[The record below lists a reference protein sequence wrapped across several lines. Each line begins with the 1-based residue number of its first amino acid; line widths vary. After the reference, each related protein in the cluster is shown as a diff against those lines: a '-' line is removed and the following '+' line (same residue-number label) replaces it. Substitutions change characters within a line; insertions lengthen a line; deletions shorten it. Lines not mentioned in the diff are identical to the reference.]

1 MFFISFFIL
10 KCIRTLLFFYK
21 YASKINQMRKDPS
34 FFEALLPI
42 LFLIAMLTSNVFLFD
57 DTLAGSNQIAL
68 LLAATIGA
76 IIVIRKGMKWEKISD
91 KIVSTIGSAMPS
103 MLILLLIG
111 SLAGTWMISGIVP
124 AMIYYGLDII
134 NPTLFLFTALVISS
148 LISLVTGS
156 SWSTVATIGVAL
168 LGIGKALG
176 MNEALVAGAI
186 ISGAYLGDKMSPL
199 SDTTNLAPAMAGT
212 DLFTHV
218 RYMLF
223 TTIPTYLIT
232 MIIFLVIGFQYDFSG
247 AVVDITGVQSAIHGS
262 FNTSPILF
270 LVPVILFVII
280 IMKVPPIPAL
290 MVGTLL
296 GGLFAII
303 FQPGI
308 ISEIA
313 GSGLTYAKASYIG
326 FMQAMLGEVKL
337 VTPDENVNELL
348 RTSGMRG
355 MLDTIWLILSA
366 MVFGGVMEAGGL
378 LMRII
383 QPIIN
388 RVKSTGSLVAY
399 TALTCI
405 FFNTTASD
413 QYISIVVPGR
423 MFRNTYRDRGYAP
436 ELLSRTLEDSGTV
449 TSVLIPWNTCGATQ
463 SRVLGVDTWTYL
475 PYCFFNIIS
484 PFMTVFVAYL
494 NFKIRR
500 IPVHQNLETEIA
512 S

>member
-1 MFFISFFIL
+1 MPTFMSMKRPPSLFESLVPIIL
-10 KCIRTLLFFYK
+10 
-21 YASKINQMRKDPS
+21 
-34 FFEALLPI
+34 
-42 LFLIAMLTSNVFLFD
+42 LIIMLTANVFLFE

-68 LLAATIGA
+68 LLAATVGA
-76 IIVIRKGMKWEKISD
+76 VIVIRHGMKWEKISE
-91 KIVSTIGSAMPS
+91 KIVTTIGSAMPS

-111 SLAGTWMISGIVP
+111 SLAGTWMISGVVP
-124 AMIYYGLDII
+124 AMIYYGLDLI
-134 NPTLFLFTALVISS
+134 NPTMFLFTALIVSSVISV
-148 LISLVTGS
+148 VTGS

-176 MNEALVAGAI
+176 MNEAVIAGAI
-186 ISGAYLGDKMSPL
+186 ISGAYFGDKLSPL

-218 RYMLF
+218 RYMAI
-223 TTIPTYLIT
+223 TTTPTYLIT
-232 MIIFLVIGFQYDFSG
+232 MVIFLVIGFQYDFST
-247 AVVDITGVQSAIHGS
+247 AVVDVAGVKSAIEGS
-262 FNTSPILF
+262 FNTSPVLF
-270 LVPVILFVII
+270 LVPIALFVII
-280 IMKVPPIPAL
+280 MLKVPPIPSL
-290 MVGTLL
+290 MIGTLL

-308 ISEIA
+308 INELA
-313 GSGLTYAKASYIG
+313 GSGLTYTKASYVG
-326 FMQAMLGEVKL
+326 FMQAMLGDVNL

-348 RTSGMRG
+348 STSGMRG

-388 RVKSTGSLVAY
+388 KAKSTGSLVTY
-399 TALTCI
+399 TVVTCI

-423 MFRNTYRDRGYAP
+423 MFRKSYQDKGYAP

-449 TSVLIPWNTCGATQ
+449 TSVLVPWNTCGATQ

-484 PFMTVFVAYL
+484 PFMSILVAYL

-500 IPVHQNLETEIA
+500 IPTKEQIQEAEAEH
-512 S
+512 